1 MGIWY
6 LDSSALVKLVAVEA
20 HSAAMYRWQEEA
32 EARLVTCD
40 LGEAEVLRAVRRVDT
55 ALLDR
60 ARAVLSTI
68 DIVPLD
74 EFVDASEALR
84 LAGLLVDHV
93 GEHDARTDRV
103 DRDAVLTDLSCG
115 GFHEAVDRMF
125 VGDITSDSW
134 FTVLSFYR

>member
-74 EFVDASEALR
+74 RSHLTRAALIAPAHLRTLDAIHVVTALDLGDRLQGFVTYDDRQAAAARDHGLR
-84 LAGLLVDHV
+84 VESPV
-93 GEHDARTDRV
+93 
-103 DRDAVLTDLSCG
+103 
-115 GFHEAVDRMF
+115 
-125 VGDITSDSW
+125 
-134 FTVLSFYR
+134 

>member
-55 ALLDR
+55 ALMDR

-74 EFVDASEALR
+74 RSHLSRAALIAPAHLRTLDAIHVVTALDLGDRLQGFVTYNERQAAAARDHGLR
-84 LAGLLVDHV
+84 VESPV
-93 GEHDARTDRV
+93 
-103 DRDAVLTDLSCG
+103 
-115 GFHEAVDRMF
+115 
-125 VGDITSDSW
+125 
-134 FTVLSFYR
+134 

>member
-55 ALLDR
+55 ALMDR

-74 EFVDASEALR
+74 RSHLTRAALIAPAHLRTLDAIHVVTALDLGDRLQGFVTYNERQAAAARDHGLR
-84 LAGLLVDHV
+84 VESPV
-93 GEHDARTDRV
+93 
-103 DRDAVLTDLSCG
+103 
-115 GFHEAVDRMF
+115 
-125 VGDITSDSW
+125 
-134 FTVLSFYR
+134 

>member
-74 EFVDASEALR
+74 RSHLSRATLIAPAHLRTLDAIHVVTALDLGDRLQGFVTYNERQAAAARDHGLR
-84 LAGLLVDHV
+84 VESPV
-93 GEHDARTDRV
+93 
-103 DRDAVLTDLSCG
+103 
-115 GFHEAVDRMF
+115 
-125 VGDITSDSW
+125 
-134 FTVLSFYR
+134 

>member
-55 ALLDR
+55 ALMDR

-74 EFVDASEALR
+74 RSHLTRAALIAPAHLRTLDAIHVVTALDLGDRLQGFVTYDDRQAAAAR
-84 LAGLLVDHV
+84 DHGMHV
-93 GEHDARTDRV
+93 ESPV
-103 DRDAVLTDLSCG
+103 
-115 GFHEAVDRMF
+115 
-125 VGDITSDSW
+125 
-134 FTVLSFYR
+134 

>member
-74 EFVDASEALR
+74 RSHLSRAALIAPAHLRTLDAIHVVTALDLGDRLQGFVTYDDRQAAAARDHGLR
-84 LAGLLVDHV
+84 VESPV
-93 GEHDARTDRV
+93 
-103 DRDAVLTDLSCG
+103 
-115 GFHEAVDRMF
+115 
-125 VGDITSDSW
+125 
-134 FTVLSFYR
+134 

>member
-55 ALLDR
+55 ALMDR

-74 EFVDASEALR
+74 RSHLTRAALIAPAHLRTLDAIHVVTALDLGDRLQGFVTYDDRQAAAARDHGLR
-84 LAGLLVDHV
+84 VESPV
-93 GEHDARTDRV
+93 
-103 DRDAVLTDLSCG
+103 
-115 GFHEAVDRMF
+115 
-125 VGDITSDSW
+125 
-134 FTVLSFYR
+134 

>member
-74 EFVDASEALR
+74 RSHLTRAALIAPAHLRTLDAIHVVTALDLGDRLQGFVTYNERQAAAARDHGLR
-84 LAGLLVDHV
+84 VESPV
-93 GEHDARTDRV
+93 
-103 DRDAVLTDLSCG
+103 
-115 GFHEAVDRMF
+115 
-125 VGDITSDSW
+125 
-134 FTVLSFYR
+134 

>member
-55 ALLDR
+55 ALMDR

-74 EFVDASEALR
+74 RSHLTRAALITPAHLRTLDAIHVVTALDLGDRLQGFVTYDERQAAAAR
-84 LAGLLVDHV
+84 DHGMQV
-93 GEHDARTDRV
+93 ESPV
-103 DRDAVLTDLSCG
+103 
-115 GFHEAVDRMF
+115 
-125 VGDITSDSW
+125 
-134 FTVLSFYR
+134 

>member
-32 EARLVTCD
+32 AARLVTCD
-40 LGEAEVLRAVRRVDT
+40 LGEAELLRAVRRVDT
-55 ALLDR
+55 ALMDR

-74 EFVDASEALR
+74 RSHLSRAALIAPAHLRTLDAIHVVTALDLGDRLQGFVTYDERQADAAR
-84 LAGLLVDHV
+84 DHGMHV
-93 GEHDARTDRV
+93 ESPV
-103 DRDAVLTDLSCG
+103 
-115 GFHEAVDRMF
+115 
-125 VGDITSDSW
+125 
-134 FTVLSFYR
+134 

>member
-74 EFVDASEALR
+74 RSHLSRAALIAPAHLRTLDAI
-84 LAGLLVDHV
+84 HV
-93 GEHDARTDRV
+93 GTALDLGDRLQGFVTYNERQAAAARDHGLRV
-103 DRDAVLTDLSCG
+103 ESPV
-115 GFHEAVDRMF
+115 
-125 VGDITSDSW
+125 
-134 FTVLSFYR
+134 

>member
-55 ALLDR
+55 ALIDR

-74 EFVDASEALR
+74 RSHLSRAALIAPAHLRTLDAIHVVTALDLGDRLQGFVTY
-84 LAGLLVDHV
+84 
-93 GEHDARTDRV
+93 DARQAAAARNPGMHV
-103 DRDAVLTDLSCG
+103 ESPV
-115 GFHEAVDRMF
+115 
-125 VGDITSDSW
+125 
-134 FTVLSFYR
+134 

>member
-74 EFVDASEALR
+74 RSHLSRAALIAPAHLRTLDAIHVVTALDLGDRLQGFVTYNERQAAAARDHGLR
-84 LAGLLVDHV
+84 VESPV
-93 GEHDARTDRV
+93 
-103 DRDAVLTDLSCG
+103 
-115 GFHEAVDRMF
+115 
-125 VGDITSDSW
+125 
-134 FTVLSFYR
+134 